1 MYKTIWLA
9 LISILF
15 WGSAQAAESRLT
27 ACFSD
32 FEDTN
37 LTIIH
42 DKESGDKKD
51 GGKKDGEEE
60 EPDCD

>member
-1 MYKTIWLA
+1 MYKYIWLT
-9 LISILF
+9 LISSLF
-15 WGSAQAAESRLT
+15 WGSAQAVESRLT

-32 FEDTN
+32 LDYAN

-42 DKESGDKKD
+42 DKESGDEKE
-51 GGKKDGEEE
+51 GEEEE

>member
-32 FEDTN
+32 FEHTN

-51 GGKKDGEEE
+51 GEEE

>member
-1 MYKTIWLA
+1 MYKYIWLA
-9 LISILF
+9 LISSLF
-15 WGSAQAAESRLT
+15 WGSAQALESRLT

-32 FEDTN
+32 LDDTN

-51 GGKKDGEEE
+51 GDKKEGEEE

>member
-1 MYKTIWLA
+1 MYKIIWLA
-9 LISILF
+9 LISSLF
-15 WGSAQAAESRLT
+15 WGSAQALESRLT

-32 FEDTN
+32 LDDTN

-51 GGKKDGEEE
+51 GDKKEGEEE
-60 EPDCD
+60 EPDCE

>member
-1 MYKTIWLA
+1 MFKYIWLA
-9 LISILF
+9 LITSLF
-15 WGSAQAAESRLT
+15 WSSTQAVESRPT

-32 FEDTN
+32 LKYAN

-42 DKESGDKKD
+42 DKESGDKKE
-51 GGKKDGEEE
+51 GEEEEEE